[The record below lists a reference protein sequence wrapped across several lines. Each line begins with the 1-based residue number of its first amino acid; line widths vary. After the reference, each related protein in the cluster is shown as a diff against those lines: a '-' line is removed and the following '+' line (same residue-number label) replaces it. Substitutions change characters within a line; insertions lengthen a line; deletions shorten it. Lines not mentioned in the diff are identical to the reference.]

1 MTTKN
6 NNLINNKEDAI
17 TNYKVHEISHTY
29 WNYKSFG
36 TWTKKLLMQYNSG
49 TVFNSKFITPCLCKS
64 CKKSESIKHCLMECN
79 SLQTMEVIDKIKEI
93 SKFIKEELGINDI
106 ALGWEDN
113 VLFNKLYAISF
124 RGNVSIP
131 LGAFIVKNKL
141 EQKLEFRL
149 FEYIRLINL
158 EDEDEYT
165 YLNAEKRKNSILT
178 SKFHENYNK
187 KPRKIT
193 PKSIPPNNE

>member
-1 MTTKN
+1 
-6 NNLINNKEDAI
+6 
-17 TNYKVHEISHTY
+17 
-29 WNYKSFG
+29 
-36 TWTKKLLMQYNSG
+36 
-49 TVFNSKFITPCLCKS
+49 
-64 CKKSESIKHCLMECN
+64 
-79 SLQTMEVIDKIKEI
+79 
-93 SKFIKEELGINDI
+93 
-106 ALGWEDN
+106 

-131 LGAFIVKNKL
+131 LGDFIVKNKL
-141 EQKLEFRL
+141 EQKLESIKFRL